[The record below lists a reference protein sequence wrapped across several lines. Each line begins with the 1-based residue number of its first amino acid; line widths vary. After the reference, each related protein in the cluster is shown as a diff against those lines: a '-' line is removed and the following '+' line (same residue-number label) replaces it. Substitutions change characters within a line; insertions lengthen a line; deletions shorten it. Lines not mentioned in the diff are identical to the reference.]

1 MRRRAA
7 VEPVIGHL
15 KEGHRMGCNYLKGR
29 DDDSIDAVL
38 AAAGYNL
45 SLPLRWFRR
54 LLRTLWLILA
64 PRSEMTG
71 P

>member
-15 KEGHRMGCNYLKGR
+15 KEDHR
-29 DDDSIDAVL
+29 DSIDAVL
-38 AAAGYNL
+38 AAAAGYNL
-45 SLPLRWFRR
+45 SPFLRWFRR
-54 LLRTLWLILA
+54 RLRTLWLILA

>member
-1 MRRRAA
+1 M
-7 VEPVIGHL
+7 
-15 KEGHRMGCNYLKGR
+15 GR

-45 SLPLRWFRR
+45 SPLPRWFMR

-64 PRSEMTG
+64 PRSEITG